1 MLELKSYF
9 DGMTKPM
16 LKEIHARAYGK
27 KGLLNNALIQA
38 EVLSFFSNMER
49 ASALFE
55 KMEPWQKRCLDLI
68 YHSGSRGLT
77 YNELRLTV
85 NVSKNKE
92 LQAFL
97 LSMCKEFL
105 LWRTSG
111 NAVYH
116 GFRNFATSFL
126 IPAEDLVDLS
136 KPAQSYGNL
145 IDWHICEILALAKKE
160 GLKINANG
168 TLHRRS
174 RQDCQNLLV
183 SAGRI
188 SEKAAESELIL
199 IFNFLVQNKWL
210 EEENSSLY
218 PSEKALEFL
227 RKNGFRLHQDVIS
240 WWLNARFHKDTVHCT
255 RMLRRLAN
263 GMSISEAVYLFWV
276 MDPTYRILEKNKA
289 LSWDYLPRPMR
300 ELWLLGLVDFQI
312 QKEKGL
318 SKIAAVILS
327 ESGKEWVFTTIM
339 PLPEPS
345 ISALPNF
352 DLITSTGT
360 SPRVLFTLAC
370 LADVKNDETFL
381 CFNFNKESYL
391 KGLKSGIAESE
402 LEHFRTWIKPPV
414 NVANTFEEWNS
425 AFFGA
430 KVQTVRLL
438 KLENKSTLTELSKFT
453 AFMECVEESITGY
466 GFILKPEKEGRAL
479 EILENYGYTPF
490 VDSASK
496 KRAPAN
502 ASEWMKDFVI
512 CWPEAANPDY
522 ELKDESKA
530 EDLQA
535 SLNATKYG
543 SLYRKLDTYDLVKVL
558 RYAKMAGSQ
567 LSAKIK
573 NPEKRNDK
581 VQEITFSVHSL
592 HLAKSP
598 FNVEILETGKSE
610 IFPLLLNYIQEIKVL
625 HSKN

>member
-49 ASALFE
+49 VAGLFE
-55 KMEPWQKRCLDLI
+55 KMEAWQKRCMNLI

-85 NVSKNKE
+85 NVSKNKD
-92 LQAFL
+92 LQNFL
-97 LSMCKEFL
+97 LAMCREFL

-116 GFRNFATSFL
+116 GFKNFATSFL

-136 KPAQSYGNL
+136 KQAQSYGNL

-160 GLKINANG
+160 GLKVNTNG

-183 SAGRI
+183 SACKI

-210 EEENSSLY
+210 DEENSALY

-240 WWLNARFHKDTVHCT
+240 WWLNERFHKDTVHCT

-289 LSWDYLPRPMR
+289 LAWDYLPRPLR

-327 ESGKEWVFTTIM
+327 EGGKEWVSTSIM

-352 DLITSTGT
+352 DLIASTGT

-381 CFNFNKESYL
+381 CFNLNKESYL
-391 KGLKSGIAESE
+391 KGLKSGIPETE
-402 LEHFRTWIKPPV
+402 LEHFRTWIKPPA
-414 NVANTFEEWNS
+414 NVAGTLEEWNG

-438 KLENKSTLTELSKFT
+438 KLENKSTLAELSRFT
-453 AFMECVEESITGY
+453 AFMECVEEAISGY
-466 GFILKPEKEGRAL
+466 GFILKPEKEARAL

-490 VDSASK
+490 VDGLSQN
-496 KRAPAN
+496 RATAN
-502 ASEWMKDFVI
+502 GSEWKKDFAI
-512 CWPEAANPDY
+512 AWPEVTTPDY
-522 ELKDESKA
+522 DLKDELSDSA
-530 EDLQA
+530 LQA

-567 LSAKIK
+567 LSAQIK
-573 NPEKRNDK
+573 NPEKRTEK
-581 VQEITFSVHSL
+581 VHEITFSVHSL

-598 FNVEILETGKSE
+598 FNVEIQEDGKTE
-610 IFPLLLNYIQEIKVL
+610 IYPLPLNFIQEIKVL
-625 HSKN
+625 HQKA